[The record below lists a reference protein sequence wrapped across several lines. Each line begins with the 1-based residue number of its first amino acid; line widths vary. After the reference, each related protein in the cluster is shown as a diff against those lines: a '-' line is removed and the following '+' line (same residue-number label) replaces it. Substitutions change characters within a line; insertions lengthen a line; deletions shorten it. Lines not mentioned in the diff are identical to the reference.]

1 MISYVCDVLLCGV
14 IVLMYSRKNKPVVAA
29 GEGAAEVGEG
39 AADVGEGAAEVGEG
53 AAEVGDGAAEAERS
67 TLARPETSLQTT
79 LLVISV

>member
-1 MISYVCDVLLCGV
+1 MLIDD
-14 IVLMYSRKNKPVVAA
+14 RKYKPVVAT
-29 GEGAAEVGEG
+29 GEGAAE
-39 AADVGEGAAEVGEG
+39 VGEGAAEVGEG